1 MKSRVH
7 GFGRARTHYLLS
19 ILWNVVLEMPFIF
32 GTSVELWD
40 IADVTFTYMLT
51 LKKVNKNSE

>member
-1 MKSRVH
+1 MDLLLWTCQDFR
-7 GFGRARTHYLLS
+7 RHYLLS

>member
-1 MKSRVH
+1 MDLLLWTCQEFKR
-7 GFGRARTHYLLS
+7 HYLLS

-51 LKKVNKNSE
+51 LKKSK